1 MNVSARAATQL
12 RILEPTHVAAV
23 LDDLRGRS
31 YGAGSHLVEV
41 DVSGAAYRCF
51 VARHRDGSLVL
62 LGVVS
67 GRSRD
72 GPVSLVMSRG
82 AIAYRGK

>member
-12 RILEPTHVAAV
+12 RTLEPGHVAAV
-23 LDDLRGRS
+23 LDNLRQRP
-31 YGAGSHLVEV
+31 YGPGSHLVEV
-41 DVSGAAYRCF
+41 NLPGTTYRAF

-72 GPVSLVMSRG
+72 GPVS
-82 AIAYRGK
+82 